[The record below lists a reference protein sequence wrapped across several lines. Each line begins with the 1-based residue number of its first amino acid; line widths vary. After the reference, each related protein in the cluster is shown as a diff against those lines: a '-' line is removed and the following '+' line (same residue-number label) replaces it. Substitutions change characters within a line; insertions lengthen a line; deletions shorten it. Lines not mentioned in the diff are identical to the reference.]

1 MSTSIDRDPRLRNEE
16 PGLGGVARS
25 SLRRIRSGDLGQL
38 PVVLGIIAI
47 WTIFGITTPGHSFI
61 SPGNLVNLSL
71 QMAAIGTIAV
81 GVVFVL
87 LLGEIDLTVGVVSG
101 LAAAVM
107 AVANTKA
114 GIPGPAAVGIG
125 LLVGIAIGVIHGFW
139 TTRFKIPS
147 FVVTLAGLIG
157 WQGAQLFVLGDTG
170 TINMTDNFVV
180 GLAGTF
186 FGGLLGWAIGALFV
200 LYIAVVGI
208 AGRRRRLRGG
218 LAAEPAALVW
228 VRVIG
233 IGVLTAAAVF
243 VLDLDRGV
251 PLSLVFLVGLV
262 VIMDYVV
269 SRTRFGRMIYAVGG
283 NAEAALRSGIPVD
296 RVRMAVFIL
305 GSLFAA
311 WGGMLAA
318 SRLLAVNQSSGS
330 GVELLNSI
338 AAAVIGGASLFGG
351 RGTIWA
357 ALLGILVIQSISNGM
372 DLLAFPS
379 PVKLMVTGAVLL
391 AAVTIDALARRGRA
405 STGR

>member
-1 MSTSIDRDPRLRNEE
+1 MTSTLEHDPRVLGEE
-16 PGLGGVARS
+16 PGFGGVARGT
-25 SLRRIRSGDLGQL
+25 LRRLRSGDLGQL

-47 WTIFGITTPGHSFI
+47 WTIFGLTTPNHSFI
-61 SPGNLVNLSL
+61 NPGNLVNLSL

-114 GIPGPAAVGIG
+114 GLPGPAAVGLG
-125 LLVGIAIGVIHGFW
+125 LLVGVAIGLIHGFW
-139 TTRFKIPS
+139 TTRFRIPS

-157 WQGAQLFVLGDTG
+157 WQGALLFVLGDTG
-170 TINMTDNFVV
+170 TINMTDGFVV

-186 FGGLLGWAIGALFV
+186 FKGILGYGIGALFV
-200 LYIAVVGI
+200 LYLAVAGI
-208 AGRRRRLRGG
+208 VGRRRRLKGG
-218 LAAEPAALVW
+218 LAAAPAALVW
-228 VRVIG
+228 TRVII
-233 IGVLTAAAVF
+233 IGLCTAAAIF
-243 VLDLDRGV
+243 YLDRERGL

-262 VIMDYVV
+262 VVMDYIV

-296 RVRMAVFIL
+296 RVRLAVFVL
-305 GSLFAA
+305 ASLFAA

>member
-1 MSTSIDRDPRLRNEE
+1 MTSTLEHDPRVLGEE
-16 PGLGGVARS
+16 PGFGGVARGT
-25 SLRRIRSGDLGQL
+25 LRRLRSGDLGQL

-47 WTIFGITTPGHSFI
+47 WTIFGLTTPNHSFI
-61 SPGNLVNLSL
+61 NPGNLVNLSL

-114 GIPGPAAVGIG
+114 GLPGPAAVGLG
-125 LLVGIAIGVIHGFW
+125 LLVGVVIGLIHGFW
-139 TTRFKIPS
+139 TTRFRIPS

-157 WQGAQLFVLGDTG
+157 WQGALLFVLGDTG
-170 TINMTDNFVV
+170 TINMTDGFVV

-186 FGGLLGWAIGALFV
+186 FKGILGYGIGALFV
-200 LYIAVVGI
+200 LYLAVAGI
-208 AGRRRRLRGG
+208 VGRRRRLKGG
-218 LAAEPAALVW
+218 LAAAPAALVW
-228 VRVIG
+228 TRLVI
-233 IGVLTAAAVF
+233 IGLCTAAAIF
-243 VLDLDRGV
+243 YLDRERGL

-262 VIMDYVV
+262 VVMDYIV

-296 RVRMAVFIL
+296 RVRLAVFVL
-305 GSLFAA
+305 ASLFAA

>member
-1 MSTSIDRDPRLRNEE
+1 MSSALEHDPRVLGEE
-16 PGLGGVARS
+16 PGFAGVVRS
-25 SLRRIRSGDLGQL
+25 SVKRMRSGDLGQL
-38 PVVLGIIAI
+38 PVVLGIVVI
-47 WTIFGITTPGHSFI
+47 WAIFGISSQGHFLS
-61 SPGNLVNLSL
+61 SENLVNLSL
-71 QMAAIGTIAV
+71 QMAAVGTIAV

-87 LLGEIDLTVGVVSG
+87 LLGEIDLTVGIVSG

-114 GIPGPAAVGIG
+114 GLPGPAAVGIG
-125 LLVGIAIGVIHGFW
+125 LAVGLLIGVVHGFW
-139 TTRFKIPS
+139 ITRFKIPS

-157 WQGAQLFVLGDTG
+157 WQGALLFVLGDTG
-170 TINMTDNFVV
+170 TINMRDDFVV

-186 FGGLLGWAIGALFV
+186 FNGIAGWVIAVLFV
-200 LYIAVVGI
+200 VYVGVSGV
-208 AGRRRRLRGG
+208 AGRRRRLAAG
-218 LAAEPAALVW
+218 LVAESAAWVW
-228 VRVIG
+228 ARVIVVG
-233 IGVLTAAAVF
+233 LLTAGAVF
-243 VLDLDRGV
+243 VLDGDRGL

-262 VIMDYVV
+262 VVMDYVV

-296 RVRMAVFIL
+296 RVRVAVFIL
-305 GSLFAA
+305 ASLFAA

-330 GVELLNSI
+330 GVELLNAI

-357 ALLGILVIQSISNGM
+357 ALIGILVIQSISNGM
-372 DLLAFPS
+372 DLLSFPS

-391 AAVTIDALARRGRA
+391 TAVTIDAVARRGRA

>member
-1 MSTSIDRDPRLRNEE
+1 MSGTLEQDPRLQIDE
-16 PGLGGVARS
+16 PGLGGV
-25 SLRRIRSGDLGQL
+25 LDGYRRRLTSGDLGQL
-38 PVVLGIIAI
+38 PVILGIIVIWAI
-47 WTIFGITTPGHSFI
+47 FAIASGGNFVK
-61 SPGNLVNLSL
+61 PGNLVNLSL
-71 QMAAIGTIAV
+71 QMAAVGTIAV

-101 LAAAVM
+101 LAASVM
-107 AVANTKA
+107 AVVNTKI
-114 GIPGPAAVGIG
+114 GLPGPLAVAIGVGVGVAIG
-125 LLVGIAIGVIHGFW
+125 LLHGFW
-139 TTRFKIPS
+139 ITRFRIPS

-170 TINMTDNFVV
+170 TINMRDDFIV

-186 FGGLLGWAIGALFV
+186 FPGIVGWLIGALFV
-200 LYIAVVGI
+200 LYVAVSGI
-208 AGRRRRLRGG
+208 LGRRRRLRGG
-218 LAAEPAALVW
+218 LPAEAALVVW
-228 VRVIG
+228 IRVVIVA
-233 IGVLTAAAVF
+233 VLTAVALL
-243 VLDLDRGV
+243 VLGGDRGL

-283 NAEAALRSGIPVD
+283 NAEAARRSGIPVD
-296 RVRMAVFIL
+296 RVRVAVFVL
-305 GSLFAA
+305 ASAFAA

-330 GVELLNSI
+330 GVELLNAI

-379 PVKLMVTGAVLL
+379 PAKLMVTGAVLL

-405 STGR
+405 AAGR

>member
-1 MSTSIDRDPRLRNEE
+1 MTSTLEHDPRILGEE
-16 PGLGGVARS
+16 PGFRGALNGY
-25 SLRRIRSGDLGQL
+25 RRRLRSGDLGQL
-38 PVVLGIIAI
+38 PVVLGLMAI
-47 WTIFGITTPGHSFI
+47 WAIFAIASQGHFI

-114 GIPGPAAVGIG
+114 GLPGPVAVGLGLGVGVLIG
-125 LLVGIAIGVIHGFW
+125 LIHGFW
-139 TTRFKIPS
+139 ITRFKIPS

-157 WQGAQLFVLGDTG
+157 WQGALLFVLGDTG
-170 TINMTDNFVV
+170 TINMRDDFVV

-186 FGGLLGWAIGALFV
+186 FTGVWAWGIAAIFV
-200 LYIAVVGI
+200 LYVALTG
-208 AGRRRRLRGG
+208 ALGRRRRLSGG
-218 LAAEPAALVW
+218 LAAEPVMVVSIRVVVVAALTA
-228 VRVIG
+228 G
-233 IGVLTAAAVF
+233 AVL
-243 VLDLDRGV
+243 VLSGDRGL
-251 PLSLVFLVGLV
+251 PLSLVFLIGLV
-262 VIMDYVV
+262 VVMDYVV

-283 NAEAALRSGIPVD
+283 NAEAALRSGIRVD
-296 RVRMAVFIL
+296 RVRVAVFVL
-305 GSLFAA
+305 ASLFAA

-330 GVELLNSI
+330 GVELLNAI

-357 ALLGILVIQSISNGM
+357 ALVGILVIQSISNGM

-405 STGR
+405 ATGR

>member
-1 MSTSIDRDPRLRNEE
+1 
-16 PGLGGVARS
+16 
-25 SLRRIRSGDLGQL
+25 
-38 PVVLGIIAI
+38 VLGIIAI
-47 WTIFGITTPGHSFI
+47 WTIFGLTTPNHSFI
-61 SPGNLVNLSL
+61 NPGNLVNLSL

-114 GIPGPAAVGIG
+114 GLPGPAAVGLG
-125 LLVGIAIGVIHGFW
+125 LLVGVVIGLIHGFW
-139 TTRFKIPS
+139 TTRFRIPS

-157 WQGAQLFVLGDTG
+157 WQGALLFVLGDTG
-170 TINMTDNFVV
+170 TINMTDGFVV

-186 FGGLLGWAIGALFV
+186 FKGILGYGIGALFV
-200 LYIAVVGI
+200 LYLAVAGI
-208 AGRRRRLRGG
+208 VGRRRRLKGG
-218 LAAEPAALVW
+218 LAAAPAALVW
-228 VRVIG
+228 TRVVIIG
-233 IGVLTAAAVF
+233 LCTAAAIF
-243 VLDLDRGV
+243 YLDRERGL

-262 VIMDYVV
+262 VVMDYIV

-296 RVRMAVFIL
+296 RVRLAVFVL
-305 GSLFAA
+305 ASLFAA

>member
-1 MSTSIDRDPRLRNEE
+1 MSSTLEHDPRVLGEE
-16 PGLGGVARS
+16 PGFGGVVRG
-25 SLRRIRSGDLGQL
+25 SLKRLRSGDLGQL
-38 PVVLGIIAI
+38 PVVLGIIVI
-47 WTIFGITTPGHSFI
+47 WAIFGISSQGHFLS
-61 SPGNLVNLSL
+61 SENLVNLSL
-71 QMAAIGTIAV
+71 QMAAVGTIAV

-87 LLGEIDLTVGVVSG
+87 LLGEIDLTVGIVSG

-114 GIPGPAAVGIG
+114 GLPGPAAVGIG
-125 LLVGIAIGVIHGFW
+125 LGVGVLIGVLHGFW
-139 TTRFKIPS
+139 ITRFKIPS

-157 WQGAQLFVLGDTG
+157 WQGALLFVLGDTG
-170 TINMTDNFVV
+170 TINMRDDFVV

-186 FGGLLGWAIGALFV
+186 FNGVAGWLLGALFV
-200 LYIAVVGI
+200 VYVGVSGV
-208 AGRRRRLRGG
+208 AGRRRRLAAG
-218 LAAEPAALVW
+218 LVAEPAAWVW
-228 VRVIG
+228 ARVIV
-233 IGVLTAAAVF
+233 IGLLTAGAVF
-243 VLDLDRGV
+243 VLDGDRGL

-296 RVRMAVFIL
+296 RVRVAVFIL
-305 GSLFAA
+305 ASLFAA

-330 GVELLNSI
+330 GVELLNAI

-357 ALLGILVIQSISNGM
+357 ALIGILVIQSISNGM
-372 DLLAFPS
+372 DLLSFPS

-391 AAVTIDALARRGRA
+391 TAVTIDAVARRGRA
-405 STGR
+405 ATGR

>member
-1 MSTSIDRDPRLRNEE
+1 MTSTLEHDPRVLGEE
-16 PGLGGVARS
+16 PGFGGVARGT
-25 SLRRIRSGDLGQL
+25 LRRLRSGDLGQL

-47 WTIFGITTPGHSFI
+47 WTIFGLTTPNHSFI
-61 SPGNLVNLSL
+61 NPGNLVNLSL

-114 GIPGPAAVGIG
+114 GLPGPAAVGLG
-125 LLVGIAIGVIHGFW
+125 LLVGVVIGLIHGFW
-139 TTRFKIPS
+139 TTRFRIPS

-157 WQGAQLFVLGDTG
+157 WQGALLFVLGDTG
-170 TINMTDNFVV
+170 TINMTDGFVV

-186 FGGLLGWAIGALFV
+186 FKGILGYGIGALFV
-200 LYIAVVGI
+200 LYLAVAGI
-208 AGRRRRLRGG
+208 VGRRRRLKGG
-218 LAAEPAALVW
+218 LAAAPAALVW
-228 VRVIG
+228 TRVII
-233 IGVLTAAAVF
+233 IGLCTAAAIF
-243 VLDLDRGV
+243 YLDRERGL

-262 VIMDYVV
+262 VVMDYIV

-296 RVRMAVFIL
+296 RVRLAVFVL
-305 GSLFAA
+305 ASLFAA

>member
-1 MSTSIDRDPRLRNEE
+1 MTAATERDPRLREEE
-16 PGLGGVARS
+16 PGFGGVVRS
-25 SLRRIRSGDLGQL
+25 SLRRLRSGDLGQL
-38 PVVLGIIAI
+38 PVVLGIVII
-47 WTIFGITTPGHSFI
+47 WAIFGITSPGHSFI
-61 SPGNLVNLSL
+61 NPGNLVNLSL

-101 LAAAVM
+101 LGAAVM
-107 AVANTKA
+107 AVVNTKM
-114 GIPGPAAVGIG
+114 GLPGPAAVGIG
-125 LLVGIAIGVIHGFW
+125 LLAGIAIGLIHGFW
-139 TTRFKIPS
+139 ITRFSIPS

-157 WQGAQLFVLGDTG
+157 WQGALLFVLGDTG
-170 TINMTDNFVV
+170 TINMTDDFVV

-186 FGGLLGWAIGALFV
+186 FNGLSGWVIGALFV
-200 LYIAVVGI
+200 LYFAVSGI
-208 AGRRRRLRGG
+208 AGRRRRLAGG
-218 LAAEPAALVW
+218 LPAEPAAFVW
-228 VRVIG
+228 ARV
-233 IGVLTAAAVF
+233 VVVALLTVGAVF
-243 VLDLDRGV
+243 VLEQDRGV

-262 VIMDYVV
+262 VVMDYVV

-283 NAEAALRSGIPVD
+283 NAEAALRSGIPVN
-296 RVRMAVFIL
+296 RVRLVVFVMA
-305 GSLFAA
+305 SLFSA

-330 GVELLNSI
+330 GVELLNAI

-357 ALLGILVIQSISNGM
+357 ALLGIVVIQSISNGM

-391 AAVTIDALARRGRA
+391 AAVTIDAIARRGREA
-405 STGR
+405 TGR

>member
-1 MSTSIDRDPRLRNEE
+1 MTSTLEHDPRVLGEE
-16 PGLGGVARS
+16 PGFGGVARGT
-25 SLRRIRSGDLGQL
+25 LRRLRSGDLGQL

-47 WTIFGITTPGHSFI
+47 WTIFGLTTPNHSFI
-61 SPGNLVNLSL
+61 NPGNLVNLSL

-114 GIPGPAAVGIG
+114 GLPGPAAVGLG
-125 LLVGIAIGVIHGFW
+125 LLVGIVIGLIHGFW
-139 TTRFKIPS
+139 TTRFRIPS

-157 WQGAQLFVLGDTG
+157 WQGALLFVLGDTG
-170 TINMTDNFVV
+170 TINMTDGFVV

-186 FGGLLGWAIGALFV
+186 FKGILGYGIGALFV
-200 LYIAVVGI
+200 LYLAVAGI
-208 AGRRRRLRGG
+208 VGRRRRLKGG
-218 LAAEPAALVW
+218 LAAAPAALVW
-228 VRVIG
+228 TRVVIIG
-233 IGVLTAAAVF
+233 LCTAAAIF
-243 VLDLDRGV
+243 YLDRERGL

-262 VIMDYVV
+262 VVMDYIV

-296 RVRMAVFIL
+296 RVRLAVFVL
-305 GSLFAA
+305 ASLFAA

>member
-1 MSTSIDRDPRLRNEE
+1 VSSALEHDPRVLGEE
-16 PGLGGVARS
+16 PGFAGVVRS
-25 SLRRIRSGDLGQL
+25 SVKRMRSGDLGQL
-38 PVVLGIIAI
+38 PVVLGIVVI
-47 WTIFGITTPGHSFI
+47 WAIFGISSQGHFLS
-61 SPGNLVNLSL
+61 SENLVNLSL
-71 QMAAIGTIAV
+71 QMAAVGTIAV

-87 LLGEIDLTVGVVSG
+87 LLGEIDLTVGIVSG

-114 GIPGPAAVGIG
+114 GLPGPAAVGIG
-125 LLVGIAIGVIHGFW
+125 LAVGLLIGVVHGFW
-139 TTRFKIPS
+139 ITRFKIPS

-157 WQGAQLFVLGDTG
+157 WQGALLFVLGDTG
-170 TINMTDNFVV
+170 TINMRDDFVV

-186 FGGLLGWAIGALFV
+186 FNGIAGWVIAVLFV
-200 LYIAVVGI
+200 VYVGVSGV
-208 AGRRRRLRGG
+208 AGRRRRLAAG
-218 LAAEPAALVW
+218 LVAESAAWVW
-228 VRVIG
+228 ARVIVVG
-233 IGVLTAAAVF
+233 LLTAGAVF
-243 VLDLDRGV
+243 VLDGDRGL

-262 VIMDYVV
+262 VVMDYVV

-296 RVRMAVFIL
+296 RVRVAVFIL
-305 GSLFAA
+305 ASLFAA

-330 GVELLNSI
+330 GVELLNAI

-357 ALLGILVIQSISNGM
+357 ALIGILVIQSISNGM
-372 DLLAFPS
+372 DLLSFPS

-391 AAVTIDALARRGRA
+391 TAVTIDAVARRGRA